1 MLVKIYDGKTRMF
14 PSKRVC
20 TKEVFYDKYPAAN
33 QFTFCIV
40 TDDADEMITQ
50 VESLNTLK
58 ARYNIPADTED
69 YAAVL
74 QIQEAM
80 NTPAEPVEE
89 PVTADERI
97 AAAMEFQNLMN
108 L

>member
-14 PSKRVC
+14 PSKRIC
-20 TKEVFYDKYPAAN
+20 TKEIFYDKYPAAN

-40 TDDADEMITQ
+40 TDDADEIITQ
-50 VESLNTLK
+50 VETLNTLK
-58 ARYNIPADTED
+58 TRYNIPADTED

-80 NTPAEPVEE
+80 NTPIEPVEPE
-89 PVTADERI
+89 PTAEERI
-97 AAAMEFQNLMN
+97 AASLEYQNLLAM
-108 L
+108 